1 MVRSRG
7 PRFRSAPTHPLPV
20 LRRPRPGASGDLMPW
35 RFGWLGWCA
44 VGLAGLAAVLG
55 LATGLVLEPGP
66 VDRLRDDAYYEFA
79 LAANVAAG
87 LGPTVSDGV
96 TTSGV
101 QWLWSLLLV
110 PLAWA
115 CGPALLPTLAP
126 WLGCACHVAA
136 GWLWWRS
143 TTDRRLGACLAL
155 LWLGNPLL
163 VRECQNGQETALA
176 SLCLTWL
183 WRERAAREGRFL
195 LAAALCVAAR
205 ADLFGAVLCLSGARH
220 WQALVR
226 GLVTPAMVLSAWA
239 VANCA
244 CGGGLLPD
252 SAAPMPWLW
261 HTNFAATAPD
271 WRAELRQWWWFFR
284 PALAGGPF
292 ALASLGGFAVAGFAL
307 VRPWWPR
314 GLRALPA
321 FAVGCAHWL
330 GARDLGVPGT
340 AALLLALWPARR
352 RTRLDRPL
360 LWFVLGTSALVLL
373 HWALRWYPRDYYA
386 AALVPAAMAAV
397 ASFGRARWLLVVVA
411 AAQLLSLAWLV
422 PEPLAG
428 QRALQLAGERLAAFV
443 PAGDRVGSFNSG
455 LLTMHAAVLRRG
467 TAEQRGVVNLD
478 GVVDARSFAALRRG
492 QLDAW
497 LDAEGIRFL
506 LDAPRQFAADPRL
519 AHANGQHFGA
529 GFQAERDLVECARFV
544 VFGDDLATGPFPD
557 CRLYWRR
564 GRGVPPGP
572 ALGAQDLGPAPR
584 GRRALL
590 WPARAGATLLVERAA
605 GVLVPLLAVDADTAV
620 VLELQETALG
630 TGRLFELGQAE
641 PVLVLPRL

>member
-1 MVRSRG
+1 MAWRAVRCG
-7 PRFRSAPTHPLPV
+7 QLAL
-20 LRRPRPGASGDLMPW
+20 
-35 RFGWLGWCA
+35 C
-44 VGLAGLAAVLG
+44 LAGLGAVLG
-55 LATGLVLEPGP
+55 LACGLVLEPGP
-66 VDRLRDDAYYEFA
+66 LDRLRDDAYYEFVW
-79 LAANVAAG
+79 AANVAAG

-110 PLAWA
+110 PVAWA
-115 CGPALLPTLAP
+115 CGPQHLPAVAP
-126 WLGCACHVAA
+126 WLGCALHCAA
-136 GWLWWRS
+136 ALLWWRS
-143 TTDRRLGACLAL
+143 TPDRRLGACLAL

-176 SLCLTWL
+176 GLCSTWL
-183 WRERAAREGRFL
+183 WRERSAREGRFL
-195 LAAALCVAAR
+195 LAAALSLAAR
-205 ADLFGAVLCLSGARH
+205 ADLFGAVFCLSCARH
-220 WQALVR
+220 WQALGR
-226 GLVTPAMVLSAWA
+226 GLVTPALVLGAWA
-239 VANCA
+239 AANRA
-244 CGGGLLPD
+244 CGGGFLPD

-261 HTNFAATAPD
+261 HTNFEATAPD
-271 WRAELRQWWWFFR
+271 WRAELRQWWWYAR

-321 FAVGCAHWL
+321 FAIGCAHL
-330 GARDLGVPGT
+330 AGAQDLGVPGGV
-340 AALLLALWPARR
+340 ALLLALWPARR
-352 RTRLDRPL
+352 HTRLDRPL
-360 LWFVLGTSALVLL
+360 VLFVLGTSALVVL

-386 AALVPAAMAAV
+386 AVLVPAALAAV
-397 ASFGRARWLLVVVA
+397 ATFGRARWLLVTVA
-411 AAQLLSLAWLV
+411 GLQLLSLCWLT

-478 GVVDARSFAALRRG
+478 GVVDSRSFAALRRG
-492 QLDAW
+492 QLGAW

-506 LDAPRQFAADPRL
+506 LDAPHQFAADPRL
-519 AHANGQHFGA
+519 PHANGPHFGA
-529 GFQAERDLVECARFV
+529 GFQAERDLIERARFV

-564 GRGVPPGP
+564 GHGVPP
-572 ALGAQDLGPAPR
+572 AQASSAQDLGPAPR
-584 GRRALL
+584 GRRLLL
-590 WPARAGATLLVERAA
+590 WPARAGATLAVERAA
-605 GVLVPLLAVDADTAV
+605 GVLEPLLAVDADTAV
-620 VLELQETALG
+620 VLELPEAALG